1 MDNKMKVVMIA
12 IKDIKPYENNPRKNE
27 KAIKAVANS
36 IKQFGFRNPI
46 ILDKDHVIISGH
58 TRRLAAIQLG
68 LREVPCIV
76 RDDLTETQVKAFRL
90 ADNRVAEV
98 ATWDE
103 DLLKSEMAK
112 VIDMDLAD
120 FGFDFTEIDNIIQEK
135 TGVNI
140 HRCPKCGA
148 EWTDKEE

>member
-1 MDNKMKVVMIA
+1 MDSKLKVQTIE
-12 IKDIKPYENNPRKNE
+12 IEKIKPYENNPRKNE

-46 ILDKDHVIISGH
+46 ILDKDLVIISGH
-58 TRRLAAIQLG
+58 TRRLAALQLG
-68 LREVPCIV
+68 LKTVPCII

-98 ATWDE
+98 ATWDD
-103 DLLKSEMAK
+103 DLLKAEMSK

-120 FGFDFTEIDNIIQEK
+120 FGFDFTEIDTIIQEK

>member
-1 MDNKMKVVMIA
+1 MAQTMKVVMKA

-36 IKQFGFRNPI
+36 IKEFGFKNPI
-46 ILDKDHVIISGH
+46 IIDKDNVIISGH

-68 LREVPCIV
+68 LREVPCII
-76 RDDLTETQVKAFRL
+76 RDDLTDTQVKAFRL

-98 ATWDE
+98 ATWDD
-103 DLLKSEMAK
+103 DLLKAEMSK
-112 VIDMDLAD
+112 VIDMNLGD